1 MISIIAATSKN
12 RVIGKNGKLPWN
24 LPEDM
29 NFFRETTKNCI
40 VVMGRKTFESIGRPL
55 PNRKNIILTRD
66 IDYKK
71 DGCLV
76 YNEIQ
81 KIIDDFENE
90 NVMIIGGEEIYRQ
103 FLPYSDR
110 IYLTYIDQNFE
121 GDTFFPEFNDETWI
135 KESEKKGIKNDQ
147 NPYDYYFQVFIK
159 KK

>member
-12 RVIGKNGKLPWN
+12 RVIGKDGKLPWS

-29 NFFRETTKNCI
+29 NFFRETTKNCT

-66 IDYKK
+66 TDYKK

-81 KIIDDFENE
+81 KIIDDFKNE

-110 IYLTYIDQNFE
+110 IYLTYIDHDFE
-121 GDTFFPEFNDETWI
+121 GDTFFPEFSDEIWM

-147 NPYDYYFQVFIK
+147 NPYDYYFQVFVK